1 MSNTKVSMGD
11 SVAEPEET
19 LAEVTEEV
27 SEVAEEA
34 VVTEEGQG
42 NFIIE
47 VLDMDEES
55 EEEYGLAVEDLDP
68 KEELWPGGPTAG
80 DIVAWKAEYG
90 DVYVTS
96 ITMDQHII
104 WRTMNRSEYKTH
116 VKNIEKIGQN
126 NQISQAD
133 VSMLNEELIAE
144 MCIIYPK
151 FDRAKLNGELAGVP
165 SIIAQEVMEASGFVA
180 LEVRQL

>member
-1 MSNTKVSMGD
+1 MGSTKVTMGE
-11 SVAEPEET
+11 SNQPNVE
-19 LAEVTEEV
+19 EEV
-27 SEVAEEA
+27 VVNETIEEN
-34 VVTEEGQG
+34 

-47 VLDMDEES
+47 VLDMDEEP
-55 EEEYGLAVEDLDP
+55 EEVGISVEDIDP

-80 DIVAWKAEYG
+80 DIVAWKAEHG

-96 ITMDQHII
+96 ITMDQHIV
-104 WRTMNRSEYKTH
+104 WRSMNRLEYKNH
-116 VKNIEKIGQN
+116 VKNIEKIGQS

-144 MCIIYPK
+144 MCILFPK
-151 FDRAKLNGELAGVP
+151 FDRTQLNGELAGVP

>member
-1 MSNTKVSMGD
+1 MSNTKVTMGD
-11 SVAEPEET
+11 IADQPEEVEIENEQ
-19 LAEVTEEV
+19 EVQES
-27 SEVAEEA
+27 SEVDELF
-34 VVTEEGQG
+34 VVE
-42 NFIIE
+42 NIE
-47 VLDMDEES
+47 MDEEP
-55 EEEYGLAVEDLDP
+55 EEYGLAVEDLDP
-68 KEELWPGGPTAG
+68 SEELWPGGPTAG
-80 DIVAWKAEYG
+80 DIVAWKAQFG

-104 WRTMNRSEYKTH
+104 WRTMNRSEYKNH

-151 FDRAKLNGELAGVP
+151 FDRSQLSGELAGVP